1 MAEVKLSSRTKYS
14 EALEALLPEAQLEE
28 LKNTAVKYF
37 IGYRPYEMPL
47 RIFLD
52 ILEDNFKN
60 EKLVKDCADG
70 LTLFAKLYLDK
81 IGDFVKEFCEKY
93 EALTNKLTAEE
104 RKAGEACIE
113 TSFRENII
121 VFTRSYFGLPSFVK
135 AYEITLGEILIAK
148 KDKYNEVAFRQAYNK
163 IELEKLKSK
172 RK

>member
-1 MAEVKLSSRTKYS
+1 MAEVKLSSKTKYS
-14 EALEALLPEAQLEE
+14 EALEALLPKEQIEE
-28 LKNTAVKYF
+28 LKITAVKYF

-47 RIFLD
+47 NVFLD
-52 ILEDNFKN
+52 ILEENFKN
-60 EKLVKDCADG
+60 EKLITDCADG
-70 LTLFAKLYLDK
+70 ITLFAKLYLEK
-81 IGDFVKEFCEKY
+81 IGEFVKEFCEKY
-93 EALTNKLTAEE
+93 EALTNKPTAEE
-104 RKAGEACIE
+104 KKAGEACIE

-163 IELEKLKSK
+163 LELEKLKSK

>member
-1 MAEVKLSSRTKYS
+1 MAEIKISNKTLYS
-14 EALEALLPEAQLEE
+14 EAIEELLPNAEVEK
-28 LKNTAVKYF
+28 LKNEAVKYF

-52 ILEDNFKN
+52 ILEGNFRN
-60 EKLVKDCADG
+60 EKLEKECAEG
-70 LTLFAKLYLDK
+70 LTLFAKIYAEK
-81 IGDFVKEFCEKY
+81 IGEFAKEFCEKY
-93 EALTNKLTAEE
+93 EALTNKPTAEE
-104 RKAGEACIE
+104 RKAGEACLE

-148 KDKYNEVAFRQAYNK
+148 KDKYNEVAFRQAYNR
-163 IELEKLKSK
+163 IELEKIKSK